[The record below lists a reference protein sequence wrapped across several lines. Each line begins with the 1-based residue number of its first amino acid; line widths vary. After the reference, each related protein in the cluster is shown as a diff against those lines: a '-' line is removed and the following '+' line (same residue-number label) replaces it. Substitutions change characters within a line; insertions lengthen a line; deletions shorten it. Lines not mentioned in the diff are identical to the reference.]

1 VVRDEKERVQAMTT
15 VEAKRCGR
23 QALGGAAICIVAL
36 SSTIA
41 SADAGTEAV
50 VELFTSQGCA
60 SCRPADEVMADIAK
74 DPNVIALSFSVDY
87 WDYLGWKDTFARPEF
102 TKRQK
107 AYAEGRG
114 DRSVYTPQVVINGR
128 DHVVGSDEAAIRAAI
143 TGADANGHGLTVDI
157 EARVEGDRIVVEVPA
172 GAKPP
177 GMKAAVWIA
186 SYRQPETVSID
197 HGENAGNAIT
207 YTNIV
212 DHWQVL
218 GMWDGAPM
226 RVDLPLSDI
235 VSDRVVG
242 CAVILQ
248 SKRDG
253 KPGPILGAARIDLTQ
268 N

>member
-1 VVRDEKERVQAMTT
+1 MTT
-15 VEAKRCGR
+15 VEAKRNGR
-23 QALGGAAICIVAL
+23 TVLGGAALCLAAL
-36 SSTIA
+36 STVVA
-41 SADAGTEAV
+41 SDANGETV
-50 VELFTSQGCA
+50 VELFTSQGCS
-60 SCRPADEVMADIAK
+60 SCAPADAVLAELAK
-74 DPNVIALSFSVDY
+74 DPEVVALSFAVDY

-114 DRSVYTPQVVINGR
+114 DRAIYTPQVVINGR
-128 DHVVGSDEAAIRAAI
+128 EHMVGSDEAGIRAAI
-143 TGADANGHGLTVDI
+143 GETSGPGLGLTVDV
-157 EARVEGDRIVVEVPA
+157 EARIEGDRIVVEVAAGQKPA
-172 GAKPP
+172 

-197 HGENAGNAIT
+197 GGENAGSAIT
-207 YTNIV
+207 YVNIV

-218 GMWDGAPM
+218 GMWDGEPM

-235 VSDRVVG
+235 VSDRTAG

-253 KPGPILGAARIDLTQ
+253 KPGPILGASKIDLAQ